1 MRHLILGICLLLLSA
16 PQGQAQ
22 DWQSAMLSSSA
33 RLRLFALM
41 AARPNGAADA
51 VGQLQ
56 KSQGFHHISGAGPQ
70 YIQHDVS
77 LAPYLAFDNNING
90 GTPGQTILIQGLLFD
105 ILPAS
110 QAKQGLVGGVS
121 GGASLRI
128 SLSPKTVL
136 IADQG
141 VILARAL
148 DHDLSIAGFQS
159 DLCLGQYLG
168 RADWL
173 DLCFGHN
180 QSQRALS
187 KSAMQSITLGLSQ
200 QFMTSFAFHEASAK
214 LRRDMTSDYAKLT
227 LEMGLI
233 SALSN
238 WGLSET
244 RIEVSAPIEGQHT
257 RIFGVSLA
265 LTRPFWG
272 QNTTFSVSYAR
283 EGGANFFGD
292 PRHDDVIGLGLTRSL
307 IPGVDLSLSLR
318 DRKSSL
324 ANYDGVTLGL
334 DMRFSKFTF

>member
-1 MRHLILGICLLLLSA
+1 MRNFIFVICLLLLSA

-22 DWQSAMLSSSA
+22 DWQTAMLSSSA

-41 AARPNGAADA
+41 TARPEGANDV

-56 KSQGFHHISGAGPQ
+56 KAQGFHHLSGAGPQ
-70 YIQHDVS
+70 YIQHDIS

-110 QAKQGLVGGVS
+110 QAKQGFVGGVS
-121 GGASLRI
+121 GGASLRL

-136 IADQG
+136 VADQG

-148 DHDLSIAGFQS
+148 DHDLSLAGFQT

-187 KSAMQSITLGLSQ
+187 QSVTQSISLGLSQ
-200 QFMTSFAFHEASAK
+200 QFMTPFAFHEVSGK

-227 LEMGLI
+227 LEMGMI
-233 SALSN
+233 SALPN
-238 WGLSET
+238 WGLAET
-244 RIEVSAPIEGQHT
+244 RIEMSAPIEGQHT
-257 RIFGVSLA
+257 RIFGASFA
-265 LTRPFWG
+265 LTRPIMG
-272 QNTTFSVSYAR
+272 QNTTLSVSFAR

-292 PRHDDVIGLGLTRSL
+292 PRRDDVMGLGLARPL

-318 DRKSSL
+318 DRKSTL
-324 ANYDGVTLGL
+324 ANYQGVTLGL
-334 DMRFSKFTF
+334 DLRFSKVTF